1 VRVTANGLQLAYDT
15 FGREDDPAILLI
27 MGLGNQLIDWPDALC
42 AELARAGR
50 YVVRFD
56 NRDVGLSDRI
66 TRGRRPNLITARLAQ
81 ALGLPQ
87 RPAYTLDDMAR
98 DTVGLMDA
106 LNLSSA
112 HLVGISMGGMIA
124 QLVALNHP
132 SRVVALTLMMTHS
145 GARWLPGPD
154 LDVVRQMIRR
164 PARRDREGL
173 LRHSVRTWN
182 LIGSPGYPQT
192 EHQRYRKVQRGFDRA
207 FNPAGVLRQMHAIM
221 AAPSRCRRLAAL
233 TVPTLVLHGE
243 ADRLVPVACG
253 RNLAQCIPDARLVTI
268 PGWGH
273 DLPPQLLPRLS
284 RAILAHPCEQLATPS
299 SETGPEAAAVV
310 SPNP

>member
-1 VRVTANGLQLAYDT
+1 MRLTANGLQLACET
-15 FGREDDPAILLI
+15 FGREGDPAIVLI

-42 AELARAGR
+42 TELARAGR

-56 NRDVGLSDRI
+56 NRDVGLSQWI
-66 TRGRRPNLITARLAQ
+66 SGGRRPNLAKARLAQ

-87 RPAYTLDDMAR
+87 LPAYTLDDMAR

-106 LNLSSA
+106 LNLRSA
-112 HLVGISMGGMIA
+112 HLVGVSMGGMIA
-124 QLVALNHP
+124 QLVALNAQ
-132 SRVVALTLMMTHS
+132 SRVAALTLMMTHS

-154 LDVVRQMIRR
+154 LAVLRQMIRR
-164 PARRDREGL
+164 PPRRDREGL

-221 AAPSRCRRLAAL
+221 AAPSRRRRLAAL
-233 TVPTLVLHGE
+233 RMPTLVLHGE

-253 RNLAQCIPDARLVTI
+253 RDLAACIPGARLLTI

-284 RAILAHPCEQLATPS
+284 RAILAQPSEQPATPS
-299 SETGPEAAAVV
+299 RPIGREAAAVV
-310 SPNP
+310 SP